1 MSKIDNIKHG
11 EPILLDGSPPCPR
24 QKLEGK
30 FYSEFQNFLEKKYPE
45 YVPYLTTNELAI
57 LHEGLEFRPNE
68 TSRDRAMKSIAWSDT
83 LDKLPNG
90 VINAYR
96 NRVTDQYEKERLDKL
111 RTSREVDKK
120 MNRYDLGAREFTFT
134 YSPKWFDDASARL
147 SMSSAI
153 QKLCK
158 YYKDEILQLRA
169 IGEVGSAGLSHIH
182 CFYKLKGG
190 KKISDKN
197 FTRAYKMW
205 DTKKKT
211 GPSGHQGGHHATV
224 KSESD
229 FQGYI
234 DKDIENAWFE
244 VNIDN
249 IENNPVA
256 VNS

>member
-1 MSKIDNIKHG
+1 MTEKEHNDKG
-11 EPILLDGSPPCPR
+11 EPILLDGSPLCPR
-24 QKLEGK
+24 QKLQGIIPAPYNK
-30 FYSEFQNFLEKKYPE
+30 FFTNFNDFAFYETYNHARYTWETLNEFMARDDEWNLLAELLDHDYIRDYYEKQLLEKREQKRLQK
-45 YVPYLTTNELAI
+45 VNE
-57 LHEGLEFRPNE
+57 
-68 TSRDRAMKSIAWSDT
+68 RAS
-83 LDKLPNG
+83 
-90 VINAYR
+90 V
-96 NRVTDQYEKERLDKL
+96 
-111 RTSREVDKK
+111 
-120 MNRYDLGAREFTFT
+120 NRYELGAREFTFT
-134 YSPKWFDDASARL
+134 YSPKWFDDSSARL
-147 SMSSAI
+147 EMSSAI

-190 KKISDKN
+190 KKITDKN

-205 DTKKKT
+205 NTKKKT
-211 GPSGHQGGHHATV
+211 GPSGHQGGHHQTV

-229 FQGYI
+229 FTGYI